1 MLAIWRDASNLVPR
15 VFRYNT
21 CGWLGPRPQ
30 GFARVPFVHFQ
41 IIDLKY
47 FRLATLMALSVSFS
61 ASLYQL
67 QSRDV
72 PRVLCEQ
79 SLLRS
84 SYLGKIEATLLA
96 EYPPGRGWY
105 PRPRGHVFT
114 VSLGLVTL
122 IGNIN
127 SSILQLCAP
136 AWQPAYI
143 QIESQSVI
151 IRVE

>member
-1 MLAIWRDASNLVPR
+1 
-15 VFRYNT
+15 
-21 CGWLGPRPQ
+21 
-30 GFARVPFVHFQ
+30 
-41 IIDLKY
+41 
-47 FRLATLMALSVSFS
+47 MALSVSFS

>member
-1 MLAIWRDASNLVPR
+1 
-15 VFRYNT
+15 
-21 CGWLGPRPQ
+21 
-30 GFARVPFVHFQ
+30 
-41 IIDLKY
+41 
-47 FRLATLMALSVSFS
+47 MALSVSFS

-72 PRVLCEQ
+72 PRVPCEQ

-127 SSILQLCAP
+127 SSLFCNYVPLHGSRLTFELNP
-136 AWQPAYI
+136 NL
-143 QIESQSVI
+143 S
-151 IRVE
+151 